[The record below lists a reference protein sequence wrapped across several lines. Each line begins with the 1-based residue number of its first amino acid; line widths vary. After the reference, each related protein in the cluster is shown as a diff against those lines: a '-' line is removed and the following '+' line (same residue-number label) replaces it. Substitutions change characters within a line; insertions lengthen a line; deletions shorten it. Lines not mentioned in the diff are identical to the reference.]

1 MRIFSRWMFV
11 AVLGLLATQ
20 AQAQFHS
27 RPGEVFV
34 CKSSGYQQNYCG
46 ADTRDGVRMTRQ
58 LSNSACTE
66 GRSWGYDRRGVWVSN
81 GCEAEFMV
89 GGRNPGPIYDRGP
102 VRGRVIR
109 CESNDYQ
116 QQYCRADTR
125 GGVWLQRQVSNS
137 DCTRGRS
144 WGFDD
149 GGVWVSDGCKGD
161 FAVGNGW
168 GDRGGL
174 RPPVSMRIQD
184 RVVRCESTNG
194 RTVQCAVDTRGGVR
208 LASQISNSSCIQG
221 RSWGW
226 DRRGIWV
233 SNGCRADFRVGGYY
247 R

>member
-1 MRIFSRWMFV
+1 MNVFARWMF
-11 AVLGLLATQ
+11 ATVLGLLATQ

-89 GGRNPGPIYDRGP
+89 GGRYAGPILDRGP

-109 CESNDYQ
+109 CESNGFQ
-116 QQYCRADTR
+116 QEYCRADTR
-125 GGVWLQRQVSNS
+125 GGVWLQRQVSS
-137 DCTRGRS
+137 SACIRARS

-149 GGVWVSDGCKGD
+149 GGVWVSDGCQGE

-168 GDRGGL
+168 GNGS
-174 RPPVSMRIQD
+174 RPPPSMRVQRRI
-184 RVVRCESTNG
+184 VRCESINN
-194 RTVQCAVDTRGGVR
+194 RTVRCDVDTRGGVR
-208 LASQISNSSCIQG
+208 IASQISSNGCYQG
-221 RSWGW
+221 RTWGW
-226 DRRGIWV
+226 DRNSIWV
-233 SNGCRADFRVGGYY
+233 SGGCRADFEVAGYY